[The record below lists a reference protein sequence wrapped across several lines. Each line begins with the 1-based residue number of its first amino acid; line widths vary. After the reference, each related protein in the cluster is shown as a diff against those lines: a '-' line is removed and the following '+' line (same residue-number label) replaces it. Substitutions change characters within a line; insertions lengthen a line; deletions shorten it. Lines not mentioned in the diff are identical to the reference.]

1 MLASAAIHMKQMR
14 RLSRSPGGHALQ
26 AARPSAVSR
35 ARGVT
40 LIELL
45 VVVSI
50 IGVLLAWAVP
60 SFTTMI
66 QRNRIAAEING
77 FVGDLQ
83 FARAEAIKRG
93 QPVTLCPA
101 NSDATGCANS
111 ASWNSGW
118 LVFNDPN
125 SNRTLDTGDVILRKQ
140 SKWSSTDTFGGTQK
154 FITFSRDG
162 FAVGL
167 TGSEL
172 ITLKT
177 NPEKAD
183 ATRCVKLALTGRQQV
198 LSGTDCQ

>member
-1 MLASAAIHMKQMR
+1 MKQLR
-14 RLSRSPGGHALQ
+14 LLSRRPGGYALH
-26 AARPSAVSR
+26 AARQPAVPR
-35 ARGVT
+35 IRGVT

-45 VVVSI
+45 IVVSI

-60 SFTTMI
+60 SFTSMI
-66 QRNRIAAEING
+66 QRNRIAGEING

-93 QPVTLCPA
+93 QTVTLCPS

-111 ASWNSGW
+111 SSWSGGW

-125 SNRTLDTGDVILRKQ
+125 ANRALDTGDLILRKQ
-140 SKWSSTDTFGGTQK
+140 PKWSSTDTFAGAQK

-183 ATRCVKLALTGRQQV
+183 ATRCVKLAVTGRQQV
-198 LSGTDCQ
+198 LSGSDCQ

>member
-1 MLASAAIHMKQMR
+1 MKQLR
-14 RLSRSPGGHALQ
+14 RPSRSPGESAFQ
-26 AARPSAVSR
+26 AAKKTGVPHM
-35 ARGVT
+35 RGVT

-45 VVVSI
+45 VVLTV
-50 IGVLLAWAVP
+50 IGVLLAWAAP
-60 SFTTMI
+60 SFNVMI
-66 QRNRIAAEING
+66 QRNRVASEING

-101 NSDATGCANS
+101 NNDATGCANS
-111 ASWNSGW
+111 ASWNGGW

-125 SNRTLDTGDVILRKQ
+125 SNRTLGAGDMILRKQ
-140 SKWSSTDTFGGTQK
+140 PKWSSTDTFGGTQK

-198 LSGTDCQ
+198 LSGADCQ